1 MLAIDPS
8 VRHVVNI
15 LPASKGMGRNFG
27 VPEEW
32 MASEEQYSAKVQ
44 AEQEAIRQQQGA
56 ENAANLINAGSKLKP
71 EQVQGVM
78 KAMGGKAA

>member
-1 MLAIDPS
+1 MNLLEALQPMLAIDPS

-44 AEQEAIRQQQGA
+44 AEQ
-56 ENAANLINAGSKLKP
+56 
-71 EQVQGVM
+71 
-78 KAMGGKAA
+78 